1 MKYIKPFFY
10 GILAAF
16 GALVLETIFGIL
28 TFNNGDTNQKIFAI
42 SILMI
47 FLAAVTEETLK
58 YIFIRKTYSEIEDKT
73 KIISFSVIL
82 GLGFS
87 SVELLSNLL
96 KNNSLDNLGN
106 AYFWGVLLLHLATSA
121 FFGLMFLKLKRNGA
135 GFTAIVLSLAIIIH
149 LSYNLSVLYLF
160 R

>member
-1 MKYIKPFFY
+1 MNYIKPFFY

-16 GALVLETIFGIL
+16 SALVLETIFSIL
-28 TFNNGDTNQKIFAI
+28 TFNDGDTNERIFAI

-58 YIFIRKTYSEIEDKT
+58 YIFIRKTYLEMEDQA
-73 KIISFSVIL
+73 KIISLSLIL

-106 AYFWGVLLLHLATSA
+106 IYFWGVLFLHLVTSS
-121 FFGLMFLKLKRNGA
+121 FFGLMFLKSEKKG
-135 GFTAIVLSLAIIIH
+135 TAFAATILVSAIIIH
-149 LSYNLSVLYLF
+149 LSYNAAVLYLF
-160 R
+160 K